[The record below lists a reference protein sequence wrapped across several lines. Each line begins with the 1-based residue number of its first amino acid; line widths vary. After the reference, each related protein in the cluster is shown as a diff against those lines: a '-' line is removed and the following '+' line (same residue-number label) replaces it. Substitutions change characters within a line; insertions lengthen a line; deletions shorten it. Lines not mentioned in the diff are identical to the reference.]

1 MKMMKTITKIDMS
14 RHSTSSRMTKV
25 KCPIEGC
32 HVKIRLVDFACK
44 CEKVFC
50 VKHRLPEVHAC
61 TFDYKASA
69 KEVLL
74 KYMSTPIVAAKME
87 AI

>member
-1 MKMMKTITKIDMS
+1 
-14 RHSTSSRMTKV
+14 MTKV
-25 KCPIEGC
+25 KCPVEGC
-32 HVKIRLVDFACK
+32 QLKIRLVDFACK

-69 KEVLL
+69 KEALL